1 MQNAKRFNEIEIQLN
16 NKADK
21 SDLLKLQDDLT
32 KDLNEYIEA
41 ILKNFV
47 NYEVFEKKIAQLV
60 KKIREILEMISKIE
74 PSNEDDAMFTK
85 RPFG

>member
-1 MQNAKRFNEIEIQLN
+1 LQNAKRFNEIEIQLN